1 MSSIKEKLDK
11 FIENGFSSINLHFT
25 DIFGGFHTL
34 SIPLTELT
42 VDELTAGVPFDSSS
56 VPGFGHIENG
66 DMILKPDMDTVFPYS
81 LTEDENII
89 GIICNVIEPDTEK
102 SLTTSPRTIL
112 AQTELLIQKELNAQ
126 SLWLPEP
133 EFYLFDDVSCFYN
146 DLTAMYKFQFTEVIN
161 DDDLSL
167 KNSKI
172 GKNCGYHSSYP
183 ADKGYIFRRALTS
196 ILNELGINVRYHHH
210 EVGAAQNEIELLPE
224 TSVKTADNLVIF
236 KYFAKIIAN
245 NFDLAIT
252 FMPKPLFDF
261 PGSGLHFHQWLS
273 KNGKS
278 LFWAQNGK
286 YIHLSTLASNY
297 IAGLLYHA
305 PALAALT
312 NPSTNSFKR
321 LVPGFEAPTKLFFGL
336 GNRSAS
342 VRIPKYVDNSAEKCI
357 EYRPP
362 DFTCNPYLAMAG
374 MLLAGLD
381 GIRKKLDPQK
391 LGFGPFDDD
400 ITMWDSER
408 KNRLKSLPDSLSD
421 AANALLGDCEFLT
434 VDGILTENIIKAYA
448 EHLIDDELEMKERI
462 TPFEIAKYF
471 GV

>member
-1 MSSIKEKLDK
+1 M
-11 FIENGFSSINLHFT
+11 
-25 DIFGGFHTL
+25 
-34 SIPLTELT
+34 
-42 VDELTAGVPFDSSS
+42 
-56 VPGFGHIENG
+56 
-66 DMILKPDMDTVFPYS
+66 
-81 LTEDENII
+81 
-89 GIICNVIEPDTEK
+89 
-102 SLTTSPRTIL
+102 
-112 AQTELLIQKELNAQ
+112 
-126 SLWLPEP
+126 
-133 EFYLFDDVSCFYN
+133 
-146 DLTAMYKFQFTEVIN
+146 
-161 DDDLSL
+161 
-167 KNSKI
+167 
-172 GKNCGYHSSYP
+172 
-183 ADKGYIFRRALTS
+183 
-196 ILNELGINVRYHHH
+196 
-210 EVGAAQNEIELLPE
+210 
-224 TSVKTADNLVIF
+224 
-236 KYFAKIIAN
+236 
-245 NFDLAIT
+245 
-252 FMPKPLFDF
+252 
-261 PGSGLHFHQWLS
+261 
-273 KNGKS
+273 
-278 LFWAQNGK
+278 
-286 YIHLSTLASNY
+286 LASNY